1 MKKLIKLSL
10 LSLFFLIL
18 PITAGAQGDPSHQ
31 AQYQEYDPNA
41 TVVASSTTQNNISGN
56 ALLNRLKDVGGK
68 AGYTTDEAIA
78 STPRIVG
85 IIVGAFINFTGLT
98 FIVLMIIAGYG
109 WMTSNGN
116 EEKIKKSVS
125 TIKASI
131 IGLVVS
137 LSAWAIWNLIF
148 EKLIL
153 G

>member
-1 MKKLIKLSL
+1 MKKFIKLSIL
-10 LSLFFLIL
+10 LSLFLFLII
-18 PITAGAQGDPSHQ
+18 PIYAGATTTDLIVPS
-31 AQYQEYDPNA
+31 PNA
-41 TVVASSTTQNNISGN
+41 SKIPT
-56 ALLNRLKDVGGK
+56 LKDRLTSVGGA
-68 AGYTTDEAIA
+68 AGFTTDTTIA
-78 STPRIVG
+78 STPKVVG

-131 IGLVVS
+131 IGLIVS

-148 EKLIL
+148 QKLL
-153 G
+153 VG

>member
-10 LSLFFLIL
+10 LLSLFLFLII
-18 PITAGAQGDPSHQ
+18 PATTRAQEDNVEFQPVAPPPSSNN
-31 AQYQEYDPNA
+31 NA
-41 TVVASSTTQNNISGN
+41 ASSS
-56 ALLNRLKDVGGK
+56 LVERLKTVGGQ
-68 AGYTTDEAIA
+68 AGYITDEEKA

-85 IIVGAFINFTGLT
+85 VIVGAFINFTGLT

-131 IGLVVS
+131 IGLIVS
-137 LSAWAIWNLIF
+137 LSAWAIWNFIFKTLIV
-148 EKLIL
+148 
-153 G
+153 GSQ